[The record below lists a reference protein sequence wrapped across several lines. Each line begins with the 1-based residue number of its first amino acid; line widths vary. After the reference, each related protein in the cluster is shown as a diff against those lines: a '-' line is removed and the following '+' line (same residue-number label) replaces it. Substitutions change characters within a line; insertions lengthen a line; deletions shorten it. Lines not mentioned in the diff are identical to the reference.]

1 MLLAPVVNIAEI
13 CARKGVE
20 NVVLSPGSR
29 CAPLTIAFA
38 RHPKLTVRTVS
49 DERAAAFIA
58 LGMAQTTGKPTVLI
72 CTSGTAALNYAPAV
86 AEAFFLQ
93 VPLLVL
99 TADRPP
105 EWIDQ
110 LDGQTIRQQ
119 QVYGKHIKRSFDF
132 PVALEHPDAVW
143 HTERMVSEAL
153 NEAVAYPAG
162 PVHINVPL
170 REPFYPADGENLS
183 YDTQVK
189 VIEEDHNA
197 FEINPM
203 QSLKLEQEMLFF
215 KRVLIVAGQGNHD
228 PRLLNALQNFMGSTG
243 AVAVG
248 DIISNM
254 QQLPGVVRHQDAMLA
269 CPDPEKMQSLQPDLL
284 ITFGKSVISK
294 SLKLYLRKYKP
305 KAHWH
310 IQPAGQ
316 VADTFQSLTRI
327 IRCTPASFFRSMA
340 GSTREDPG
348 YIESWAGTESKAGK
362 FLKDYTSSSPYSELT
377 AISRVLNSLPQQ
389 SNLHL
394 ANSMAVRYANILAL
408 QPEQDVQVHANRGT
422 SGIDGSTS
430 TAVGCALSSERITTL
445 LTGDMAFFYD
455 RNGLW
460 HNYLPANL
468 RIVIINNH
476 AGGIFRLID
485 GPKRQPELEEYFETR
500 QQLDARNTAS
510 DFGMAYTACSSLEEL
525 EQALPD
531 FFAPDTGA
539 GILEIFTD
547 SKANAVEFAAYKQA
561 LLKAF

>member
-1 MLLAPVVNIAEI
+1 MIKAPVVNIAEI

-58 LGMAQTTGKPTVLI
+58 LGMAQTTGRPTVLI

-119 QVYGKHIKRSFDF
+119 QVYGQHIKRSFDF

-153 NEAVAYPAG
+153 NEAVAFPAG

-170 REPFYPADGENLS
+170 REPFYPAEGEKIVF
-183 YDTQVK
+183 DEQVK

-197 FEINPM
+197 FDLNPM
-203 QSLKLEQEMLFF
+203 QALRLEQELLYF
-215 KRVLIVAGQGNHD
+215 KRVLIVAGQGNQD
-228 PRLLNALQNFMGSTG
+228 PKLLHALQTFMSSTG

-248 DIISNM
+248 DIISNT
-254 QQLPGVVRHQDAMLA
+254 QQLAGVVRHHDAVLA
-269 CPDPEKMQSLQPDLL
+269 CPDPEKMQALQPDLL
-284 ITFGKSVISK
+284 ITFGKSIISK
-294 SLKLYLRKYKP
+294 SLKLYLRQYKP

-316 VADTFQSLTRI
+316 VADTFQSLTKI
-327 IRCTPASFFRSMA
+327 IRCTPGSFFRSMA
-340 GSTREDPG
+340 GSTREDAG
-348 YIESWAGTESKAGK
+348 YIKSWAGIEGKAAQ
-362 FLKDYTSSSPYSELT
+362 FLKDFTATAPYSELT

-408 QPEQDVQVHANRGT
+408 QPEQEVQVYANRGT

-430 TAVGCALSSERITTL
+430 TTVGCALSNKRITTL

-485 GPKRQPELEEYFETR
+485 GPRRQPELEEFFETR
-500 QQLDARNTAS
+500 QQLDARNTAQ
-510 DFGMAYTACSSLEEL
+510 DFGLAYTACASLEEL
-525 EQALPD
+525 EQALPA
-531 FFAPDTGA
+531 FFAPNAGA
-539 GILEIFTD
+539 GILEIYTD
-547 SKANAVEFAAYKQA
+547 SKANAAEFAAYKQA
-561 LLKAF
+561 LLKAL